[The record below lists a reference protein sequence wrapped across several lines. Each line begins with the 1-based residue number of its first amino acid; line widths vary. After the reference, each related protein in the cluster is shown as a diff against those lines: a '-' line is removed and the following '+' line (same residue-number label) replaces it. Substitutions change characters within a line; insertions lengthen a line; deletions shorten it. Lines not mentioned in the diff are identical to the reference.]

1 MNIRASTLSLLL
13 TLTACAGQGD
23 TQPPLRGSA
32 ATPRVTAHDARLHAQ
47 DADLS
52 AALAAAENG
61 QWQAERFPS
70 LVQHPVQAWLEY
82 AQLRQGID
90 TLDIHRAEAFLARH
104 GQSAAGLRFR
114 NEWLAALGRRGE
126 WAAISRVW
134 QAGIERPALRC
145 LWLEARRQ
153 QGQTDSAWMQDARA
167 LWLTDKALPAACQS
181 VIDHWQQQGG
191 LDDALRWQ
199 RIDLAIAAQQPATL
213 NEVATGLPASQAR
226 LARSYAAALAS
237 GKLDDSHHWPQD
249 ARSRQVVSRTLV
261 VMAKKSP
268 DAAEAALPA
277 YQGRFAL
284 NEAERG
290 RVLYEIALQTA
301 ASYLPQSARR
311 LAAVPVAS
319 RDERLHQLMLREAL
333 ARRAWAEALRIAE
346 GFPQALADK
355 PQNIYF
361 RARLMEM
368 TGKTGAHALY
378 QQAARSPEFHGFLAA
393 DRLQAPY
400 PLCPWTLEAQPVL
413 EKTVAENPGLQSA
426 FALYRIGRREWA
438 SAQWNH
444 TLKTLSDAER
454 RIAVAQAQQHGWF
467 DRAVFSLARENR
479 DELRLYALR
488 FPLAYR
494 EVIEREAKKHSLD
507 PAWIAAEIRAESL
520 FDAQARSQANAIGLM
535 QVLPSTGEATA
546 ARAGLPWQGVQT
558 LYTPDTNIA
567 IGTAYLREM
576 KSRWPHLPAAIA
588 AYNAGPTPTT
598 RWQQQRPDFDADF
611 WIETISYRETREY
624 VPRVLA
630 FSVIYDWR
638 MRGDALRISE
648 RIAGKTTGKR
658 VQFYCPQ
665 QIRQ

>member
-1 MNIRASTLSLLL
+1 MNIRTSTLSLLL
-13 TLTACAGQGD
+13 VLTACAGQGD
-23 TQPPLRGSA
+23 TQPPLRSNV
-32 ATPRVTAHDARLHAQ
+32 ATHIVTTSDARLRAQ
-47 DADLS
+47 DAELT

-61 QWQAERFPS
+61 QWQAGRFPA
-70 LVQHPVQAWLEY
+70 LAQPPLQAWLEY

-90 TLDIHRAEAFLARH
+90 TLDIGRAESFLARH

-114 NEWLAALGRRGE
+114 NEWLAALGRRAE
-126 WAAISRVW
+126 WAAITRTW
-134 QAGIERPALRC
+134 QPGIERPALRC
-145 LWLEARRQ
+145 IWLEARRQ
-153 QGQTDSAWMQDARA
+153 QGQTDSAWMQDVRA
-167 LWLTDKALPAACQS
+167 LWLTEKALPPACQN
-181 VIDHWQQQGG
+181 VISHWQRQGG

-199 RIDLAIAAQQPATL
+199 RIDLAIAANQPATL
-213 NEVATGLPASQAR
+213 NEAAAGFPPAAAT
-226 LARSYAAALAS
+226 LARSYATALS
-237 GKLDDSHHWPQD
+237 TGKLEDARHWPQD
-249 ARSRQVVSRTLV
+249 ARSRQVVSSALLA
-261 VMAKKSP
+261 MAKKSP
-268 DAAEAALPA
+268 DAAEAALPG
-277 YQGRFAL
+277 YQARFDL

-301 ASYLPQSARR
+301 ASYLPESARR

-319 RDERLHQLMLREAL
+319 RDERLYQLMLREAL
-333 ARRAWAEALRIAE
+333 ARRAWAEALQIIE

-355 PQNIYF
+355 PQNLYF

-368 TGKTGAHALY
+368 TGKAGAPALY
-378 QQAARSPEFHGFLAA
+378 QQAARHPEFHGFLAA

-400 PLCPWTLEAQPVL
+400 PLCPWTPEVQPAL
-413 EKTVAENPGLQSA
+413 EKTIADNPGLQSA

-438 SAQWNH
+438 SAEWNH
-444 TLKTLSDAER
+444 TLKTLGDAER

-467 DRAVFSLARENR
+467 DRAVFALARENR

-494 EVIEREAKKHSLD
+494 EVIEREAKKHALD

-535 QVLPSTGEATA
+535 QVLPATGEATA
-546 ARAGLPWQGVQT
+546 TRAAIPWQGVQT
-558 LYTPDTNIA
+558 LYQPETNIA

-576 KSRWPHLPAAIA
+576 KNRWPHLPAAIA
-588 AYNAGPTPTT
+588 AYNAGPTPTA
-598 RWQQQRPDFDADF
+598 RWQSQRPDFDADF

-648 RIAGKTTGKR
+648 RISGNLQGRR
-658 VQFYCPQ
+658 VQFHCPQ
-665 QIRQ
+665 